1 MPSPTEYYLTFKNN
15 GCGDYDV
22 FESHRC
28 TEKGCLW
35 TTDQYVGET
44 CIPGN
49 EAKFVEEY
57 NKKLLNGKVTGYEI
71 VDYIEVER

>member
-1 MPSPTEYYLTFKNN
+1 MAFTQYYLTFKNN

-28 TEKGCLW
+28 QEKGCQW

-44 CIPGN
+44 CIPGK
-49 EAKFVEEY
+49 ESKFVEEY
-57 NKKLLNGKVTGYEI
+57 NNNLIEGKVVGYEI
-71 VDYIEVER
+71 VDYIEVE